1 MNIAWPGRCAGR
13 ACIMAQIR
21 VRQTPRQGISR
32 LRKLTVLQR
41 TRGMASFDLS
51 LDGEDLKGLFTM
63 DGIDEA
69 IFPSPLSD
77 DLA

>member
-1 MNIAWPGRCAGR
+1 
-13 ACIMAQIR
+13 
-21 VRQTPRQGISR
+21 
-32 LRKLTVLQR
+32 
-41 TRGMASFDLS
+41 MASFDLS